1 MKSSEAKVIKITYEL
16 RNGNK
21 EGEIIESVNKENPA
35 EFLFGAGKLNQKFE
49 ENVIGLSEDDH
60 FEFTIPSA
68 EAYGGI
74 NEKAIVEVPK
84 DIFIVDGK
92 LAEDLLEV
100 GKILNMQDQDGNPLR
115 GKVIEIGENTIKM
128 DFNHPLAGLDLHFK
142 GQVLGSRDALPEEVS
157 HGHVHTGEHG
167 H

>member
-1 MKSSEAKVIKITYEL
+1 MNQPEAKVITLTYEL
-16 RNGNK
+16 RNGGK

-49 ENVIGLSEDDH
+49 ENVIDLSPNDQFD
-60 FEFTIPSA
+60 FVIPSDQ
-68 EAYGGI
+68 AYGEI
-74 NEKAIVEVPK
+74 NDQAIVDLPK
-84 DIFIVDGK
+84 DIFLVDGE
-92 LAEDLLEV
+92 LAEDLLEI
-100 GKILNMQDQDGNPLR
+100 GRILNMQDQDGNPLR
-115 GKVIEIGENTIKM
+115 GKIIEIGDQTVKM

-142 GQVLGSRDALPEEVS
+142 GQVIGSREALPEEVS

>member
-1 MKSSEAKVIKITYEL
+1 MKSAEAKVIKITYEL

-21 EGEIIESVNKENPA
+21 EGEVIESVNKENPA

-49 ENVIGLSEDDH
+49 ENVIGLSDDDT
-60 FEFTIPSA
+60 FEFIIPSDQ
-68 EAYGGI
+68 AYGDI
-74 NEKAIVEVPK
+74 NEKAIVDVPK
-84 DIFIVDGK
+84 DIFVVEGK
-92 LAEDLLEV
+92 IAEDLLEV

-115 GKVIEIGENTIKM
+115 GKIIEIGENTVTM

-142 GQVLGSRDALPEEVS
+142 GQVLNSREASEEEVA